1 MTKNKAK
8 ELSYYLFF
16 GLMVLA
22 KGIGLDSGVRLYY
35 LLSAA
40 ACLCLGVKLVLTKY
54 STKQIGAMA
63 VLCIIA
69 FVSYRNSGRLGIVL
83 TVLALI
89 GLKDMDIKKLFR
101 MGLVIYGCSFVWTVV
116 MAKWGVIHN
125 PLDVHRKGG
134 VELIR
139 WGMGYST
146 GNVFHASYFI
156 LTVFLCYTWGKRY
169 DIKRTAVLMAGNLAV
184 FLFSLSYTGVIVV
197 AFFLFLFLYAVKRG
211 KPGRVERF
219 LFQLPLPLCL
229 AFSFGTPF
237 LLDIPLVQKVDA
249 MMQARL
255 SFSAYYL
262 KNQPITLFGARMKDV
277 PNFWVIMDN
286 GYVYIFMTFGIVAFA
301 LFCAGYA
308 VLAARYSGFPGSKRK
323 AVRSGAD
330 ENGVGTGGTDGA
342 GKGGRLQELSI
353 IFAFLLYGIMEQF
366 ISNAFMNLSLFFFGE
381 LLFGTGSMEA
391 REAEEARGES
401 ADGRKRCARAAGDGK
416 EAVFGIRQWICCA
429 GTGVAVAV
437 LYQAFVPPKEFV
449 RVPLE
454 SLLYVDAWS
463 VEVGVGGMD
472 KLPDTDISM
481 RQSAGIPIKVGSDK
495 EQFTKEELKEWM
507 NCCRS
512 MIEKPEAM
520 EEMIRKAG
528 LEEKLSAEE
537 VAAATE
543 YSIPVSVQ
551 SSKIYDRFRIRL
563 LELYCRIDEEEYAR
577 LMNQIVQ
584 IVGQS
589 GESVYK
595 VDAGSIYRE
604 RIEKSAG
611 NDRIEHI
618 SGEKEYLVE
627 KNGSLVTM
635 EHFRDGVFYGI
646 MAMAAAVLLWSLL
659 GWRRKRSRRQE
670 DLRKEWGQR

>member
-1 MTKNKAK
+1 MTKSKAK
-8 ELSYYLFF
+8 ELSYYFFF

-22 KGIGLDSGVRLYY
+22 KGIGLDSGARLYY

-40 ACLCLGVKLVLTKY
+40 ACLCLAGKLVLTKY
-54 STKQIGAMA
+54 NKKQIVAMA

-101 MGLVIYGCSFVWTVV
+101 MGLVIYGCSFAWTVV

-146 GNVFHASYFI
+146 GNVFHVSYFM

-169 DIKRTAVLMAGNLAV
+169 DIKRMAVLMAGNLAV

-197 AFFLFLFLYAVKRG
+197 TVFLFLFLYAVKRG
-211 KPGRVERF
+211 EPGGAERF

-229 AFSFGTPF
+229 IFSFGGPF
-237 LLDIPLVQKVDA
+237 LLNIPLVQKVDA
-249 MMQARL
+249 MMQGRL
-255 SFSAYYL
+255 TFSSYFL
-262 KNQPITLFGARMKDV
+262 KNQSITLFGTRMKDV

-286 GYVYIFMTFGIVAFA
+286 GYVYIFMTFGIVVFV
-301 LFCAGYA
+301 LFCVGYA
-308 VLAARYSGFPGSKRK
+308 VLIARYSGFR
-323 AVRSGAD
+323 
-330 ENGVGTGGTDGA
+330 GTGNKTEQSGTDGDTDSMRDA
-342 GKGGRLQELSI
+342 EAAEKGEHLQELSI
-353 IFAFLLYGIMEQF
+353 IFTFLLYGIMEQF
-366 ISNAFMNLSLFFFGE
+366 ISNAFMNLSLLFLGE
-381 LLFGTGSMEA
+381 VLFG
-391 REAEEARGES
+391 AENAVSRYGCK
-401 ADGRKRCARAAGDGK
+401 AKRCAGEGGGWETETK
-416 EAVFGIRQWICCA
+416 FGISRWIGCI
-429 GTGVAVAV
+429 GTGIAAAV
-437 LYQAFVPPKEFV
+437 LYLVFVPAKEFV
-449 RVPLE
+449 KVPLD

-463 VEVGVGGMD
+463 VEV
-472 KLPDTDISM
+472 S
-481 RQSAGIPIKVGSDK
+481 SDK

-537 VAAATE
+537 VAAAME

-589 GESVYK
+589 GEPAYK

-635 EHFRDGVFYGI
+635 EHVRDSVFYGI
-646 MAMAAAVLLWSLL
+646 MAMAAAVLLWSLP
-659 GWRRKRSRRQE
+659 GWWRKRSRRQE